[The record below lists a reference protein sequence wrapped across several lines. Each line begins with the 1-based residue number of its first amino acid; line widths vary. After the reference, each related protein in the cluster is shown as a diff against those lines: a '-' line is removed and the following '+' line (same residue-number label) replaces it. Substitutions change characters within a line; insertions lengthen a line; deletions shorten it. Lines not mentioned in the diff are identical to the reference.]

1 MRFAVKQIIIKKF
14 TLSKTERLKSR
25 KLIEGLFRDG
35 KSFAV
40 FPFRIYY
47 IYSKN
52 NEPSLQAGYGVSI
65 KRFKKA
71 VDRNRVKRLM
81 REAYRLQKPGLL
93 SFLNERKFSL
103 ILFFI
108 YTGKEMAVHD
118 EVFTKMQLIIKRL
131 LIILNEA
138 YPSPA

>member
-1 MRFAVKQIIIKKF
+1 MFAVKQTIIKKF

-25 KLIEGLFRDG
+25 KLIESLFHDG
-35 KSFAV
+35 KSFSV

-47 IYSKN
+47 SYSKN
-52 NEPSLQAGYGVSI
+52 SVSSLQAGYGVSI

-81 REAYRLQKPGLL
+81 REAYRLQKPGLF
-93 SFLNERKFSL
+93 SFLEERNFSL

-108 YTGKEMAVHD
+108 YTGKEMAAHED
-118 EVFTKMQLIIKRL
+118 VFTKMQLIIKRL
-131 LIILNEA
+131 IIILNEA
-138 YPSPA
+138 YPPPA